1 MRRYAFVDVQNTES
15 TAQQFCGFSV
25 DWGKLYEYL
34 CHDRWSCDKIFFYT
48 GIEVGND
55 DLANEFE
62 SLSKLSGCIVRA
74 KPVFIYKKKDKT
86 VQLKCVKCGEENVSV
101 VDMGYD
107 RKANCD
113 VELTMDILDVINTQ
127 PDAEIFVLTGDGD
140 FEPLLRRAAGVLKR
154 VHLVSSTKK
163 IEIAGLTKARFS
175 TKLKELLIDEK
186 EKVFFSDINT
196 WKYKIKKD
204 IN

>member
-25 DWGKLYEYL
+25 DWKKLYEYL
-34 CHDRWSCDKIFFYT
+34 CHERWSCDKVFFYT

-62 SLSKLSGCIVRA
+62 SLSKLSGCIVRI
-74 KPVFIYKKKDKT
+74 KPVFVYKKKDKT

-113 VELTMDILDVINTQ
+113 VELTMDILEVISEY
-127 PDAEIFVLTGDGD
+127 PDAEILVLTGDGD
-140 FEPLLRRAAGVLKR
+140 FEPLLRKAANIVKK
-154 VHLVSSTKK
+154 VHLVSSTRK
-163 IEIAGLTKARFS
+163 IEITGLTKARFS
-175 TKLKELLIDEK
+175 TKLKKLLVDEK
-186 EKVFFSDINT
+186 DKVFFSDINT